1 MRKTLE
7 TTLAVVAVVMLFGT
21 GVIVG
26 RRSHHPSSA
35 APDTVRV
42 CHIETLVVERPV
54 ERLRTIVRHDTVWL
68 ATDNSAINNKVWSA
82 DTLPLHDSVRTIVP
96 IQRIHYTDDST
107 FVAVVSGYRT
117 RLDSLVLLRRE
128 SHTTVRTSR
137 PSPPR
142 IVISAGPQAG
152 IYRTPVGWH
161 TGIGF
166 GIGIGITI
174 APRRDNK

>member
-1 MRKTLE
+1 MKRTFV
-7 TTLAVVAVVMLFGT
+7 TSLAVTLVIALFGV
-21 GVIVG
+21 GVFVG
-26 RRSHHPSSA
+26 RHTYRPSPTP
-35 APDTVRV
+35 PDTIRV
-42 CHIETLVVERPV
+42 CHIETLIVERPV

-68 ATDNSAINNKVWSA
+68 AADNSAINNKVWSA
-82 DTLPLHDSVRTIVP
+82 DTLPLRDSVRTIVP
-96 IQRIHYTDDST
+96 IQQIHYTDDST

-117 RLDSLVLLRRE
+117 HLDSLVLLRRE